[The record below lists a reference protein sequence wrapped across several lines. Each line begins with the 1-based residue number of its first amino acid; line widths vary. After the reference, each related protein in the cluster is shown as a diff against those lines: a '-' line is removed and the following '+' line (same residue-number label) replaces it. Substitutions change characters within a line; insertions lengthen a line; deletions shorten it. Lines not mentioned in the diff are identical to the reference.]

1 MDDKLMNI
9 PNNDEQ
15 NYPYIDQNYW
25 LQSLDTNK
33 FEPIKHN
40 SMKVPKVLELTKIP
54 FISIQR
60 RHLEN
65 FPPFFLISRA
75 FFSLNVYLKDLSRV
89 PLEGLVQSNGRDD
102 WFPLL
107 VGEMGEGRLSAFL
120 LPFSTLT
127 QLSKQYGK
135 GWVHGE

>member
-1 MDDKLMNI
+1 MSVCPDV
-9 PNNDEQ
+9 
-15 NYPYIDQNYW
+15 
-25 LQSLDTNK
+25 S
-33 FEPIKHN
+33 
-40 SMKVPKVLELTKIP
+40 ELRFYGCCHP
-54 FISIQR
+54 C
-60 RHLEN
+60 
-65 FPPFFLISRA
+65 
-75 FFSLNVYLKDLSRV
+75 FSLNVYLKDLSRV

-135 GWVHGE
+135 GWVNGE